1 MRQRAAIIKRRVGGR
16 TGTDKYLWDAV
27 AEFEGRGI
35 KTEVWSI
42 RGKGERR
49 KQIREVRSP
58 PLCGRLGDVITL
70 NYVLQRRI
78 KKEAYCCILSL
89 DKTTFHT
96 HIRAGGGCHRGWLER
111 RARYLPAW
119 RRASLWIE
127 PYHRVVLSIERKGF
141 TAPWVRKIIANSEM
155 VKREIME
162 YYGVDE
168 ERIAVV
174 HNGVEWDELGGGFE
188 EALVRQRELK
198 RQRGLNPN
206 RFYFLFVGSGFER
219 KGLRFAMEALGRL
232 PREAS
237 LLVVGR
243 DHRDGR
249 YRDLAQRLGLE
260 GRVIFLGV
268 QRDVVPFYQ
277 VADAFVL
284 PTIYDPFSNA
294 TLEALAMGLFC
305 VTTKGNGCSEVM
317 ADYAGV
323 VIDDPRDTEAL
334 AEAMAKAMG
343 GGIDRRRIRESVA
356 HLTLDQ
362 HISKVVDICLE
373 GGP

>member
-1 MRQRAAIIKRRVGGR
+1 LRKVAILKRRCQRPGGAE
-16 TGTDKYLWDAV
+16 KYLWKV
-27 AEFEGRGI
+27 ADCFRSFGAHVDLWSATRLEDENTAWVIERVQIVPLGRTV
-35 KTEVWSI
+35 KVVAFD
-42 RGKGERR
+42 
-49 KQIREVRSP
+49 QMV
-58 PLCGRLGDVITL
+58 
-70 NYVLQRRI
+70 QRRI
-78 KKEAYCCILSL
+78 RRERYDCILSL

-119 RRASLWIE
+119 RRAS
-127 PYHRVVLSIERKGF
+127 
-141 TAPWVRKIIANSEM
+141 EM
-155 VKREIME
+155 VKQEIME

-174 HNGVEWDELGGGFE
+174 HNGVEWNELGGAFE
-188 EALVRQRELK
+188 EALVGQGELK
-198 RQRGLNPN
+198 RQRGLDPD

-249 YRDLAQRLGLE
+249 YRGLAQRLGLE
-260 GRVIFLGV
+260 GRIIFLGV

-284 PTIYDPFSNA
+284 PTVYDPFSNA

-362 HISKVVDICLE
+362 HVSKVVDICLE
-373 GGP
+373 GSH

>member
-1 MRQRAAIIKRRVGGR
+1 MDKVAIVKRRMGER
-16 TGTDKYLWDAV
+16 IGTEKYLWEMVKEFSKRELAV
-27 AEFEGRGI
+27 ELWGVHVRTRGSR
-35 KTEVWSI
+35 W
-42 RGKGERR
+42 
-49 KQIREVRSP
+49 EVRQMKKVP
-58 PLCGRLGDVITL
+58 FLGRLGDIASL
-70 NYVLQRRI
+70 NYELKGRLRNQSYR
-78 KKEAYCCILSL
+78 CILSL

-174 HNGVEWDELGGGFE
+174 HNGVEWNELGGAFE
-188 EALVRQRELK
+188 EALVGQRELK
-198 RQRGLNPN
+198 RQRGLDPD

-219 KGLRFAMEALGRL
+219 KGLRFAVEALGRL

-249 YRDLAQRLGLE
+249 YRGLAQRLGLE

-323 VIDDPRDTEAL
+323 VIDDPGDIGAL

-343 GGIDRRRIRESVA
+343 GGIDRRRIRGSVA

-373 GGP
+373 GSH